1 MQYIRSAG
9 VQPITF
15 NIVLTRDGDEIDFQF
30 PPAPP
35 EMISEFG
42 FVLALDERCD
52 SGLTADNED
61 IVKNLRPVLGQAFE
75 GELAMHPR
83 KQVIIALHDTAILG
97 YQRHV
102 VIDPRIS
109 NEVATFWQIYLDQR
123 VFPQSEDPD
132 WQQLMSEIIISE
144 LKDSDADEKLAQDI
158 KTRLIEQAKNAPS
171 LQD

>member
-1 MQYIRSAG
+1 MQYIRSTG

-15 NIVLTRDGDEIDFQF
+15 NIILTRDGDEIDFQF

-42 FVLALDERCD
+42 FVLAQDERCV
-52 SGLTADNED
+52 SGLTAQNQDLVE
-61 IVKNLRPVLGQAFE
+61 NLRPILGQGFE

-109 NEVATFWQIYLDQR
+109 NEIATFWQIFLDQR
-123 VFPQSEDPD
+123 VFPQSEDTD
-132 WQQLMSEIIISE
+132 WQQVMSEIIISE
-144 LKDSDADEKLAQDI
+144 IKDGDADEKLAQDI
-158 KTRLIEQAKNAPS
+158 KTRLIEQAKKDPS
-171 LQD
+171 LQG

>member
-9 VQPITF
+9 VQPVTY
-15 NIVLTRDGDEIDFQF
+15 NILLTKDGDEIDFEF

-42 FVLALDERCD
+42 FVIATDERCQ
-52 SGLTADNED
+52 SGLTKDNEQL
-61 IVKNLRPVLGQAFE
+61 VENLRPILGQSFE

-123 VFPQSEDPD
+123 VFPQSEDSD
-132 WQQLMSEIIISE
+132 WQQLMAEIIVSE
-144 LKDSDADEKLAQDI
+144 LKDDDADEKLAEDI
-158 KTRLIEQAKNAPS
+158 KSRLIDQAKS
-171 LQD
+171 DLMGE